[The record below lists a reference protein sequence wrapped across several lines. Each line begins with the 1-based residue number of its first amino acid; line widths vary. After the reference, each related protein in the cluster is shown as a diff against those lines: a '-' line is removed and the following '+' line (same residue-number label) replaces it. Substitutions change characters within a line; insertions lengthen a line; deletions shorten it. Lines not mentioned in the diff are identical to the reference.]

1 MSLVRNQ
8 ESERA
13 RTPVVKVNARGTSRE
28 SSRCGE
34 TVARKLSKRIH
45 RCPGFGRVLDRDEN
59 AAINVPSRGAVVPRT
74 HDGAGCGERA
84 SGNLNRRKS
93 HRNAT
98 KTTKKSEA
106 MADSGDPKNDDG
118 GHRERIS
125 TLTGAILRMSES
137 LDLETVLREVVEG
150 ARTLTGARYGAI
162 TTVDTAGRPENF
174 ITSGVGDEE
183 HRRLA
188 EWPDGPRL
196 FQHFRDLEGPLRIPD
211 VLAYV
216 RSLGF
221 SEAFLPSS
229 SFQGTPMRHRG
240 SHVGNFY
247 LAGKEG
253 GEAFTDEDEEVL
265 ALFAAQA
272 ANAVANA
279 RTYRTEQRA
288 RADLEALV
296 ETSPVGVAVFDA
308 ATGGLLSLNREAK
321 RMMGRLCEPGQTPD
335 QLLEHLACRRADGSE
350 IRLDELPL
358 AEKLRNAE
366 TVRAEE
372 IVLSVPDGRSVTT
385 LLNATPI
392 RTEDR
397 TVVSMVVTMQDLA
410 PLEELERQRT
420 EFLQM
425 VSHELRA
432 PLISVKGAAATA
444 LGTDPR
450 FEPAETRE
458 FFRIIEEQADRM
470 QGLISDLLDAGRID
484 SGTLSVDPRPS
495 HVADLV
501 DQARRTFLSGGRVQ
515 NVQIEV
521 PPDLPR
527 VMVDARR
534 IVQVLTNLL
543 TNAARHS
550 PVSSPIRV
558 SAVLDELHVAV
569 SVADEGRGIA
579 PEALPH
585 LLKRNFLAG
594 QNGDRGL
601 GGSGLG
607 LLISRG
613 LVEAHGGRIWVE
625 SPGIDLGS
633 RFTFTVPV
641 AVGLD
646 GPVAS
651 GAPASRSRSPGNGP
665 EPACILV
672 VDDDPN
678 TLRSVRDTLASA
690 GYATVAT
697 GDPRELPR
705 LLRAEKP
712 RLVLLDLMLP
722 GTGGMELMEHVPE
735 LAEGEVPVIFISAYG
750 GDETVAK
757 ALTMGAA
764 DYVVKPFSPTELT
777 ARVRAVLRRRA
788 EPERFVLGNLTI
800 DYAGRQV
807 TVRGGPVK
815 LTPTE
820 YGLLRVF
827 SLNAGSVLTYDS
839 LIRQVWDGQESAGVE
854 VVRTFVKRLRNRLGD
869 DIANPVYIHTERGV
883 GYRMTRPGDS
893 S

>member
-1 MSLVRNQ
+1 M
-8 ESERA
+8 
-13 RTPVVKVNARGTSRE
+13 
-28 SSRCGE
+28 
-34 TVARKLSKRIH
+34 
-45 RCPGFGRVLDRDEN
+45 
-59 AAINVPSRGAVVPRT
+59 
-74 HDGAGCGERA
+74 HDV
-84 SGNLNRRKS
+84 
-93 HRNAT
+93 
-98 KTTKKSEA
+98 EA
-106 MADSGDPKNDDG
+106 L
-118 GHRERIS
+118 RERIS

-150 ARTLTGARYGAI
+150 ARALTGARYGAI

-174 ITSGVGDEE
+174 ITSGVSDEE

-196 FQHFRDLEGPLRIPD
+196 FQHFRDLPGPLRIPD
-211 VLAYV
+211 FLAYV

-221 SEAFLPSS
+221 RHALLPSS

-240 SHVGNFY
+240 VHVGNFY
-247 LAGKEG
+247 LAEKEG
-253 GEAFTDEDEEVL
+253 GEAFNVEDEEVL

-272 ANAVANA
+272 ATAIANA
-279 RTYRTEQRA
+279 RTYRAEQRA

-308 ATGGLLSLNREAK
+308 ATGRLLSLNREAK
-321 RMMGRLCEPGQTPD
+321 RMMEILWEPGQTPNEF
-335 QLLEHLACRRADGSE
+335 LENLACRRAGGRE

-358 AEKLRNAE
+358 AEELQNAE

-372 IVLSVPDGRSVTT
+372 IVLSVPDGRSITT

-392 RTEDR
+392 HAEDGA
-397 TVVSMVVTMQDLA
+397 VVSTVVTMQDLA
-410 PLEELERQRT
+410 PLEELERQRA

-444 LGTDPR
+444 LGTAPR
-450 FEPAETRE
+450 FDPAETRE
-458 FFRIIEEQADRM
+458 FFRIIDEQVDRM

-501 DQARRTFLSGGRVQ
+501 DQARRTFLSGGSVQ
-515 NVQIEV
+515 SVHIDL

-550 PVSSPIRV
+550 PVSSPIHV

-579 PEALPH
+579 PDALPH
-585 LLKRNFLAG
+585 LFRKRSPLAV
-594 QNGDRGL
+594 QNEDRRL

-607 LLISRG
+607 LLISKG
-613 LVEAHGGRIWVE
+613 LVEAHGGRIWAQ
-625 SPGIDLGS
+625 SPGLSRGS

-641 AVGLD
+641 ADGLND
-646 GPVAS
+646 PVAIETS
-651 GAPASRSRSPGNGP
+651 TNHSRSARNGR
-665 EPACILV
+665 EPAPILV

-678 TLRSVRDTLASA
+678 TLRFVRDALVSA
-690 GYATVAT
+690 GYAATLT
-697 GDPRELPR
+697 GDPREFPR
-705 LLRAEKP
+705 LLRAQKP

-722 GTGGMELMEHVPE
+722 ETGGMELMEQVPE

-764 DYVVKPFSPTELT
+764 DYIAKPFSPTELI
-777 ARVRAVLRRRA
+777 ARVQAVLRRRT
-788 EPERFVLGNLTI
+788 EPERFVLGDLTI
-800 DYAGRQV
+800 DYEGRQV
-807 TVRGGPVK
+807 SVAGGSVK

-820 YGLLRVF
+820 YALLRVF
-827 SLNAGSVLTYDS
+827 SLNVGRVLTYDS
-839 LIRQVWDGQESAGVE
+839 LIRQVWGGEEAGGVE

-869 DIANPVYIHTERGV
+869 DSANPVYIHTERGV
-883 GYRMTRPGDS
+883 GYRMPRPGDP
-893 S
+893 